1 MPDPKLTR
9 NLAISESGFLFLPTT
24 GETFTVNETGRSI
37 MRAMQSGKTEA
48 EIPQLIADEFD
59 VDRSTAERD
68 VRDFLAQ
75 LKQHKLLNGDA

>member
-1 MPDPKLTR
+1 MPDPKLAR

-37 MRAMQSGKTEA
+37 MRAMQNGKTEA

-59 VDRSTAERD
+59 IDRTTAERD
-68 VRDFLAQ
+68 VRDFMAQ
-75 LKQHKLLNGDA
+75 LKQHKLLNGDV